1 MLEQPLVFTGCSSIQ
16 FFNSPPVPNTVSEA
30 AQSSLLLTVPHRCDL
45 QDTMPRHSSPNA
57 SHPNPCLGKQ
67 KISLEVASVL
77 TLYLCSHSSFTS
89 HQKVL
94 LGRFYLCFRDCCRI
108 LYFNLSLVLNPLY
121 C

>member
-16 FFNSPPVPNTVSEA
+16 FFNSPPFPNTVSEA

-77 TLYLCSHSSFTS
+77 TLYSAHTAHLLPTKRYYLVGSIYVLGTAAEYYILTS
-89 HQKVL
+89 
-94 LGRFYLCFRDCCRI
+94 RWF
-108 LYFNLSLVLNPLY
+108 
-121 C
+121 